1 MQEKNLFQSSISS
14 LAIAALIG
22 AIGGAGLTHLIYYI
36 CKNDDTTALHSSSG
50 VSLDHSHKRDEQSS
64 RRDKATLL
72 NCTTSKQ
79 SHQPNMEG
87 SFQNDQPIV
96 HRPVRIYVDGCF
108 DLFHV
113 GHSNALRQAKACGDY
128 LVVGLVP
135 DHEILLNKGSAP
147 VMNEEERFAALS
159 ACKWVDE
166 VIRNVPYDLSVEW
179 VDGLLKGHKIDYIA
193 HGDDPCITKDG
204 KDAYA
209 YAKSIGV
216 YKEFKRTEGASTT
229 DIVGRMLLMTR
240 EHHVPDSIATDLS
253 CEGIFRSSSF
263 LSEGGDSQHYHENAE
278 TDFSNIGTQQLLSR
292 LPHSQHLF
300 LPTARRISQFSE
312 GKVPR
317 PQDRVV
323 YVCGAWD
330 LFNSG
335 HIAALI
341 EAKKMGDFLLVGIH
355 DDATVNM
362 IRGNGLPILNLYERT
377 LSLLSCKYV
386 DEVIIGAPFV
396 ISEDLIK
403 TMNISVV
410 AKGSVSDIANSN
422 GHMNMSLGYNHAN
435 VESLIARE
443 YAVPR
448 SLGILREFSSKSPL
462 TALSVIERILAQRH
476 AFQTRYDKKSKTED
490 DYIKAKG
497 FVEEI

>member
-1 MQEKNLFQSSISS
+1 MQEKFGFQSSLSS
-14 LAIAALIG
+14 FALAAVLG
-22 AIGGAGLTHLIYYI
+22 AIGGVGLTHLVFSLWRDNEEY
-36 CKNDDTTALHSSSG
+36 ALHLTKGASNNLEKLGNSFSN
-50 VSLDHSHKRDEQSS
+50 S
-64 RRDKATLL
+64 TL
-72 NCTTSKQ
+72 KQ
-79 SHQPNMEG
+79 PRQQITLEAPQVEKPIEHQP
-87 SFQNDQPIV
+87 I
-96 HRPVRIYVDGCF
+96 RIYVDGCF

-135 DHEILLNKGSAP
+135 DNEILLNKGSMP

-179 VDGLLKGHKIDYIA
+179 VDGLIRDHKIDYIA

-229 DIVGRMLLMTR
+229 DIVGRILLTTKER
-240 EHHVPDSIATDLS
+240 HVQDSIT
-253 CEGIFRSSSF
+253 SSSGDGDF
-263 LSEGGDSQHYHENAE
+263 ASSTLQSQSSNNQETFNDSE
-278 TDFSNIGTQQLLSR
+278 TNITRGCTQQLLSR
-292 LPHSQHLF
+292 LTQSHQFF
-300 LPTARRISQFSE
+300 LPTARRISQFSN

-317 PQDRVV
+317 PLDKVV

-335 HIAALI
+335 HISALI

-355 DDATVNM
+355 DDATVHM

-396 ISEDLIK
+396 IKEDLIK

-410 AKGSVSDIANSN
+410 AKGTVSDALNANVLFT
-422 GHMNMSLGYNHAN
+422 MSLGYNQET
-435 VESLIARE
+435 VGSLIACE

-448 SLGILREFSSKSPL
+448 SLGILREFNSTSAM
-462 TALSVIERILAQRH
+462 TALSVVERIFVHRN
-476 AFQTRYDKKSKTED
+476 AFETRYDKKSKAEES
-490 DYIKAKG
+490 YQQSKV
-497 FVEEI
+497 FVEEM

>member
-1 MQEKNLFQSSISS
+1 MQEKIVFQSSVSA
-14 LAIAALIG
+14 LALAAVIG
-22 AIGGAGLTHLIYYI
+22 AIGGVGLSHLVYSLWRD
-36 CKNDDTTALHSSSG
+36 NEDRALHLTKDASNNLQKLADRVDNS
-50 VSLDHSHKRDEQSS
+50 
-64 RRDKATLL
+64 TL
-72 NCTTSKQ
+72 KQ
-79 SHQPNMEG
+79 PRQQITQLAP
-87 SFQNDQPIV
+87 QVVKPIE
-96 HRPVRIYVDGCF
+96 HRPIRIYVDGCF

-135 DHEILLNKGSAP
+135 DNEILLNKGSMP

-159 ACKWVDE
+159 ACKFVDE

-179 VDGLLKGHKIDYIA
+179 VDGLMRDYKIDYIA

-229 DIVGRMLLMTR
+229 DIVGRILLATKER
-240 EHHVPDSIATDLS
+240 NVQDSIT
-253 CEGIFRSSSF
+253 SSSGDGDF
-263 LSEGGDSQHYHENAE
+263 ASSTLRSQCSNNQETLNDSEINITRGCTQH
-278 TDFSNIGTQQLLSR
+278 LLSR
-292 LPHSQHLF
+292 LTQSHQFF
-300 LPTARRISQFSE
+300 LPTARRISQFSD
-312 GKVPR
+312 GKVPQ
-317 PQDRVV
+317 PQDKVV
-323 YVCGAWD
+323 YVCGTWD

-362 IRGNGLPILNLYERT
+362 IRGNGLPIFNLYERT

-396 ISEDLIK
+396 ITEDLIK

-410 AKGSVSDIANSN
+410 ARGTVSDISYAI
-422 GHMNMSLGYNHAN
+422 GHISTSISCNQEHVRSF
-435 VESLIARE
+435 IACE
-443 YAVPR
+443 YAVPK
-448 SLGILREFSSKSPL
+448 SLGILREFKSTSTL
-462 TALSVIERILAQRH
+462 TALSIVERIFEHRN
-476 AFQTRYDKKSKTED
+476 AFETRYDKKRKTEE
-490 DYIKAKG
+490 DYQLSKV
-497 FVEEI
+497 FVEEK

>member
-1 MQEKNLFQSSISS
+1 MPEKNNIFHSS
-14 LAIAALIG
+14 LETTSSTVSIAVLIG
-22 AIGGAGLTHLIYYI
+22 AIGGASLTHLFHTLR
-36 CKNDDTTALHSSSG
+36 KRNDNNALQPFGTGVLQSQQSGDENNDSSLPLNQALNYTADQLPS
-50 VSLDHSHKRDEQSS
+50 RD
-64 RRDKATLL
+64 RKLR
-72 NCTTSKQ
+72 
-79 SHQPNMEG
+79 
-87 SFQNDQPIV
+87 PI
-96 HRPVRIYVDGCF
+96 RIYVDGCF

-128 LVVGLVP
+128 LVVGLVS
-135 DHEILLNKGSAP
+135 DNEILLNKGSEP
-147 VMNEEERFAALS
+147 VMNEEERYAALS

-179 VDGLLKGHKIDYIA
+179 VDGLLKDYKIDYIA

-229 DIVGRMLLMTR
+229 DIVGRMLLMTK
-240 EHHVPDSIATDLS
+240 EHHVYDTFTSLS
-253 CEGIFRSSSF
+253 NEGIVRSSS
-263 LSEGGDSQHYHENAE
+263 LSFECSDSHNTTLMDGNEVGPQR
-278 TDFSNIGTQQLLSR
+278 LLSC
-292 LPHSQHLF
+292 LPQSHTLF

-317 PQDRVV
+317 PQDKVV

-335 HIAALI
+335 HISALI
-341 EAKKMGDFLLVGIH
+341 EARKMGDFLLVGIH

-362 IRGNGLPILNLYERT
+362 LRGNGLPILNLYERT

-396 ISEDLIK
+396 ITDELIK
-403 TMNISVV
+403 SMNISIV
-410 AKGSVSDIANSN
+410 AKGTVSDIANSN
-422 GHMNMSLGYNHAN
+422 GHSSMSLGFNQGN
-435 VESLIARE
+435 VESLFAKE
-443 YAVPR
+443 YAVPFSR
-448 SLGILREFSSKSPL
+448 GILREFISKSSL
-462 TALSVIERILAQRH
+462 TALSVIERILAQRN
-476 AFQTRYDKKSKTED
+476 AFQMRYDKKSKAEEE
-490 DYIKAKG
+490 YIQTKG
-497 FVEEI
+497 FVEEM

>member
-1 MQEKNLFQSSISS
+1 
-14 LAIAALIG
+14 
-22 AIGGAGLTHLIYYI
+22 
-36 CKNDDTTALHSSSG
+36 
-50 VSLDHSHKRDEQSS
+50 
-64 RRDKATLL
+64 
-72 NCTTSKQ
+72 
-79 SHQPNMEG
+79 
-87 SFQNDQPIV
+87 
-96 HRPVRIYVDGCF
+96 
-108 DLFHV
+108 
-113 GHSNALRQAKACGDY
+113 
-128 LVVGLVP
+128 
-135 DHEILLNKGSAP
+135 
-147 VMNEEERFAALS
+147 
-159 ACKWVDE
+159 
-166 VIRNVPYDLSVEW
+166 VEW
-179 VDGLLKGHKIDYIA
+179 VDGLLRDHKIDYIA

-240 EHHVPDSIATDLS
+240 EHHVPDSITMDIS
-253 CEGIFRSSSF
+253 CKGVVRSSSF
-263 LSEGGDSQHYHENAE
+263 LSEGGDLKKNAE
-278 TDFSNIGTQQLLSR
+278 TDFSNIVAQQLLSR

-410 AKGSVSDIANSN
+410 AKGTVSDISNSN
-422 GHMNMSLGYNHAN
+422 GHINMSLGCNHAN

-448 SLGILREFSSKSPL
+448 SLGILREFSSKSAI

-476 AFQTRYDKKSKTED
+476 AFQTRYDKKSKAED
-490 DYIKAKG
+490 DYIQAKG
-497 FVEEI
+497 FVEEM

>member
-1 MQEKNLFQSSISS
+1 MKDKNVFQSSVSS
-14 LAIAALIG
+14 LTLVAVLG
-22 AIGGAGLTHLIYYI
+22 AIGGVGLTHLVYSLW
-36 CKNDDTTALHSSSG
+36 KVNEKSALRLAKG
-50 VSLDHSHKRDEQSS
+50 VSNNLEKLADSVVNS
-64 RRDKATLL
+64 TL
-72 NCTTSKQ
+72 KQ
-79 SHQPNMEG
+79 PRHQVTQEAPQIEK
-87 SFQNDQPIV
+87 PIG
-96 HRPVRIYVDGCF
+96 HRPIRIYVDGCF

-135 DHEILLNKGSAP
+135 DNEILLNKGSMP

-179 VDGLLKGHKIDYIA
+179 VDGLLRDHKIDYIA

-229 DIVGRMLLMTR
+229 DIVGRILLTMKDR
-240 EHHVPDSIATDLS
+240 HIQDSLEGLESDGDFPSSTLWSQSSNCQETLKDSEKNITHDCTHPILS
-253 CEGIFRSSSF
+253 K
-263 LSEGGDSQHYHENAE
+263 L
-278 TDFSNIGTQQLLSR
+278 TQSHQF
-292 LPHSQHLF
+292 F
-300 LPTARRISQFSE
+300 LPTARRISQFSD

-317 PQDRVV
+317 PQDKVV

-335 HIAALI
+335 HISALI

-362 IRGNGLPILNLYERT
+362 IRRNGLPILNLYERT

-396 ISEDLIK
+396 ITEDLIK
-403 TMNISVV
+403 TMNVSVV
-410 AKGSVSDIANSN
+410 AKGTVSDALNANTLVT
-422 GHMNMSLGYNHAN
+422 MSLGYNQET
-435 VESLIARE
+435 VESLIACE

-448 SLGILREFSSKSPL
+448 SLGILREFNSTSTM
-462 TALSVIERILAQRH
+462 TALSVVERIFVH
-476 AFQTRYDKKSKTED
+476 KNAFETRYDKKSKAEES
-490 DYIKAKG
+490 YQLLKV
-497 FVEEI
+497 FVEEK

>member
-1 MQEKNLFQSSISS
+1 MQEKNVFQSSASS
-14 LAIAALIG
+14 LALAAFIG
-22 AIGGAGLTHLIYYI
+22 AIGGIGLTHLVYSLWRD
-36 CKNDDTTALHSSSG
+36 NETRALHLTKGGASYNLEKLADGNST
-50 VSLDHSHKRDEQSS
+50 LK
-64 RRDKATLL
+64 KAR
-72 NCTTSKQ
+72 KQ
-79 SHQPNMEG
+79 LTQEATQVEKHTR
-87 SFQNDQPIV
+87 
-96 HRPVRIYVDGCF
+96 HRPIRIYVDGCF

-135 DHEILLNKGSAP
+135 DNEILLNKGSMP

-179 VDGLLKGHKIDYIA
+179 VDALMRDHKIDYIA

-229 DIVGRMLLMTR
+229 DIVGRILLTTKER
-240 EHHVPDSIATDLS
+240 NVQDSLASLARDGVFPSSTP
-253 CEGIFRSSSF
+253 RSQTINYQETIKD
-263 LSEGGDSQHYHENAE
+263 SE
-278 TDFSNIGTQQLLSR
+278 TNITLDCTQQLLSC
-292 LPHSQHLF
+292 LTQSCKFF
-300 LPTARRISQFSE
+300 LPTARRISQFSD

-317 PQDRVV
+317 PHDKVV

-335 HIAALI
+335 HISALI
-341 EAKKMGDFLLVGIH
+341 EAKKMGDFLLVGVH
-355 DDATVNM
+355 DDATVKM

-396 ISEDLIK
+396 ITEDLIK
-403 TMNISVV
+403 SMNVSVV
-410 AKGSVSDIANSN
+410 AKGTVSDISNSN
-422 GHMNMSLGYNHAN
+422 GHVTTSLECNQEN
-435 VESLIARE
+435 VGSLIACE
-443 YAVPR
+443 YAVPK
-448 SLGILREFSSKSPL
+448 SLGILREFKSTSSL
-462 TALSVIERILAQRH
+462 TALSILKRICVQRQ
-476 AFQTRYDKKSKTED
+476 AFETRYDKKSKAEES
-490 DYIKAKG
+490 YQQSKV
-497 FVEEI
+497 FVEEM

>member
-1 MQEKNLFQSSISS
+1 VIFARVAMKEKNVFQSSLSFA
-14 LAIAALIG
+14 LAAVIG
-22 AIGGAGLTHLIYYI
+22 AIGGVGLSHLVYSLWRD
-36 CKNDDTTALHSSSG
+36 NVARALRLTKDASNN
-50 VSLDHSHKRDEQSS
+50 LDKLADSVVNS
-64 RRDKATLL
+64 TL
-72 NCTTSKQ
+72 KQ
-79 SHQPNMEG
+79 PRHQVTQEAPQIEK
-87 SFQNDQPIV
+87 PIG
-96 HRPVRIYVDGCF
+96 HRPIRIYVDGCF

-135 DHEILLNKGSAP
+135 DNEILLNKGSMP

-179 VDGLLKGHKIDYIA
+179 VDGLMRDHKIDYIA

-204 KDAYA
+204 ADAYA
-209 YAKSIGV
+209 YAKSIGI

-229 DIVGRMLLMTR
+229 DIVGRILLTTK
-240 EHHVPDSIATDLS
+240 EHSVQDSLASLTCNED
-253 CEGIFRSSSF
+253 FSSSTSL
-263 LSEGGDSQHYHENAE
+263 LSESSYYQETLKDSE
-278 TDFSNIGTQQLLSR
+278 TTITRDCTQQLLSR
-292 LPHSQHLF
+292 LTQSHQFF
-300 LPTARRISQFSE
+300 LPTARRISQFSV

-317 PQDRVV
+317 PQDKVV

-335 HIAALI
+335 HISALI

-396 ISEDLIK
+396 ITKDLIK

-410 AKGSVSDIANSN
+410 VKGTVSDISYAI
-422 GHMNMSLGYNHAN
+422 GHTSTSISCNQEHVRSI
-435 VESLIARE
+435 IACE

-448 SLGILREFSSKSPL
+448 SLGILREFNSTSTM
-462 TALSVIERILAQRH
+462 TAFSVVERIVAHRN
-476 AFQTRYDKKSKTED
+476 AFETRYDNKSKAEES
-490 DYIKAKG
+490 YQQSKV
-497 FVEEI
+497 FVEEK

>member
-1 MQEKNLFQSSISS
+1 MQDKNVFQSSVSS
-14 LAIAALIG
+14 LAVAAIIG
-22 AIGGAGLTHLIYYI
+22 AIGGVGLSHIVFSLWRNIETS
-36 CKNDDTTALHSSSG
+36 ALHLTKGASQYLQKLADTVDNST
-50 VSLDHSHKRDEQSS
+50 LKQPRHQITQEALQ
-64 RRDKATLL
+64 DK
-72 NCTTSKQ
+72 K
-79 SHQPNMEG
+79 
-87 SFQNDQPIV
+87 PIE
-96 HRPVRIYVDGCF
+96 HRPIRIYVDGCF

-135 DHEILLNKGSAP
+135 DNEILLNKGSMP

-179 VDGLLKGHKIDYIA
+179 VDGLMRDYKIDYIA

-229 DIVGRMLLMTR
+229 DIVGRILLTTKERNVQDSVAGLASNEDFPSLTSLSQSSNYQETLKDSKTNITR
-240 EHHVPDSIATDLS
+240 
-253 CEGIFRSSSF
+253 
-263 LSEGGDSQHYHENAE
+263 
-278 TDFSNIGTQQLLSR
+278 DFTQQLLSR
-292 LPHSQHLF
+292 LTQSNQFF
-300 LPTARRISQFSE
+300 LPTARRISQFSD

-317 PQDRVV
+317 PQDKVV

-330 LFNSG
+330 LFNLG
-335 HIAALI
+335 HISALI

-362 IRGNGLPILNLYERT
+362 IQGNGLPILNLYERT

-386 DEVIIGAPFV
+386 DEVILGAPFV
-396 ISEDLIK
+396 ITEDLIK
-403 TMNISVV
+403 SMNISVV
-410 AKGSVSDIANSN
+410 AKGTVSDSTNAI
-422 GHMNMSLGYNHAN
+422 GHISTSISCNQEH
-435 VESLIARE
+435 VRSLIACE

-448 SLGILREFSSKSPL
+448 SLGILREFNSTRIM
-462 TALSVIERILAQRH
+462 TALSVVERIIAHRKI
-476 AFQTRYDKKSKTED
+476 FETRYDKKSKAEES
-490 DYIKAKG
+490 YQLSKV
-497 FVEEI
+497 FVEEK

>member
-1 MQEKNLFQSSISS
+1 MQEKFVFQSSVSS
-14 LAIAALIG
+14 LALATIIG
-22 AIGGAGLTHLIYYI
+22 AIGGVGLTHLFYNIW
-36 CKNDDTTALHSSSG
+36 KNNETDALHLTEGASNNQGKLPDS
-50 VSLDHSHKRDEQSS
+50 VSNAIL
-64 RRDKATLL
+64 
-72 NCTTSKQ
+72 KQ
-79 SHQPNMEG
+79 PRQQITHEAPQVEK
-87 SFQNDQPIV
+87 PIE
-96 HRPVRIYVDGCF
+96 HRPIRIYVDGCF

-135 DHEILLNKGSAP
+135 DNEILLNKGSMP

-179 VDGLLKGHKIDYIA
+179 VDGLMRDYKIDYIA

-209 YAKSIGV
+209 YAKSIGI

-229 DIVGRMLLMTR
+229 DIVGRILLTTTERNVQYSVAGLARDKDFASSTPRSQSSNYQENFM
-240 EHHVPDSIATDLS
+240 DSNTNILRDCT
-253 CEGIFRSSSF
+253 
-263 LSEGGDSQHYHENAE
+263 QHL
-278 TDFSNIGTQQLLSR
+278 ISR
-292 LPHSQHLF
+292 LTQCHQFF
-300 LPTARRISQFSE
+300 LPTARRISQFSD

-317 PQDRVV
+317 PHDKVV

-335 HIAALI
+335 HISSLI

-355 DDATVNM
+355 DDATVEM

-396 ISEDLIK
+396 ITEDLIK

-410 AKGSVSDIANSN
+410 AKGTVSDISNSI
-422 GHMNMSLGYNHAN
+422 GHVTTSLECNQEN
-435 VESLIARE
+435 VGSLIACE
-443 YAVPR
+443 YAVPK
-448 SLGILREFSSKSPL
+448 SLGILREFKSTSTL
-462 TALSVIERILAQRH
+462 TALTIVERISAHRN
-476 AFQTRYDKKSKTED
+476 AFETRYDKKRRTED
-490 DYIKAKG
+490 DYLQSKG
-497 FVEEI
+497 FVEEM